1 MVEYLQQ
8 VQQVNLPNQ
17 QKLQQAPRQL
27 LVEKATQILQE
38 DQGQGQEQGQGQGQ
52 GIPDFKNEGLSLPLP
67 PNLHPS
73 FHPGPQLPPP
83 PALDQ
88 LGIGVGGGGIG
99 GLGIG
104 GMPPPPGGPQ
114 VMQADPDN
122 MQELLYTHFMD
133 KYRKWYQAK
142 YDKPFQF
149 PIFNRTY
156 FDVERLWNEVMA
168 RGGSSQ
174 VCLSKSWAEIGRLF
188 NPPKYMTN
196 LSSIIRSIYERYL
209 LPYEQEVSPHTAMPL
224 SNGSE
229 KNRRRRRTPVPRP
242 TGPLSINMA
251 DEFISLEPP
260 SKKQGIEGDPAG
272 GGGSNPNTVEEGVD
286 EYAMSIAQN
295 QQQQRGNEDISSPG
309 GSGAGAN
316 DRVVLGGIG
325 GQEGDMQGSI
335 NKENETVGAQ
345 EDEDAQLRDA
355 LRAAMAHIHQL
366 KAHHTQEMQLLQS
379 FYQIRF
385 EQMHGRV
392 QALEQQLA
400 EARFRYQEMLRQNEE
415 AKRH

>member
-1 MVEYLQQ
+1 MSTEGVQSQPVTPAVQELDVEPQSAEPTPVPVPQSVELQVEFAPEQ
-8 VQQVNLPNQ
+8 EHHQQQ
-17 QKLQQAPRQL
+17 QQQQL
-27 LVEKATQILQE
+27 
-38 DQGQGQEQGQGQGQ
+38 
-52 GIPDFKNEGLSLPLP
+52 PDFPTDGLSLPLP

-73 FHPGPQLPPP
+73 FHGGPQLPPP

-88 LGIGVGGGGIG
+88 LGVMGGMG
-99 GLGIG
+99 GLSGLNMAA
-104 GMPPPPGGPQ
+104 MPPPPGGPGLSQ
-114 VMQADPDN
+114 GEPDN

-224 SNGSE
+224 SNGTE
-229 KNRRRRRTPVPRP
+229 KHRRRRRAPISRP
-242 TGPLSINMA
+242 LNINMA
-251 DEFISLEPP
+251 DEFIQLEPP
-260 SKKQGIEGDPAG
+260 SKKQSIEE
-272 GGGSNPNTVEEGVD
+272 GSNPNTAEEGMNATAATD
-286 EYAMSIAQN
+286 EFPPMHSQH
-295 QQQQRGNEDISSPG
+295 QRMPNEDISSPG

-316 DRVVLGGIG
+316 DRVLLPVEGVDVSKGGEG
-325 GQEGDMQGSI
+325 GEMVGD
-335 NKENETVGAQ
+335 
-345 EDEDAQLRDA
+345 DEDAQLRDA

-366 KAHHTQEMQLLQS
+366 KAHHSQEMQLLQS

-392 QALEQQLA
+392 QALEQQLT
-400 EARFRYQEMLRQNEE
+400 EARFRYQDMLRQIEE
-415 AKRH
+415 QKRH